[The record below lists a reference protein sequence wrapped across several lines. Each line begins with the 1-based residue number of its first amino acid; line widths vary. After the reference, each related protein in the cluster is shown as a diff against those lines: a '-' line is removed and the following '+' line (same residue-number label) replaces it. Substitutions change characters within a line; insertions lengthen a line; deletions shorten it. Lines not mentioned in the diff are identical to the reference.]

1 MVRYA
6 RGLAFGI
13 CVQSIEHDRGAR
25 RHPHQIRC
33 CLAQPF
39 PDNRRSLRQCS
50 VKARAKCRDGGF
62 GAAVKLTIQTGGKCR
77 ISAGTS

>member
-1 MVRYA
+1 MFRHA

-33 CLAQPF
+33 GLAKPLS
-39 PDNRRSLRQCS
+39 DTRRPLRECG
-50 VKARAKCRDGGF
+50 VEARTKRRDGGF
-62 GAAVKLTIQTGGKCR
+62 GSAVKLTIQTGREC
-77 ISAGTS
+77 